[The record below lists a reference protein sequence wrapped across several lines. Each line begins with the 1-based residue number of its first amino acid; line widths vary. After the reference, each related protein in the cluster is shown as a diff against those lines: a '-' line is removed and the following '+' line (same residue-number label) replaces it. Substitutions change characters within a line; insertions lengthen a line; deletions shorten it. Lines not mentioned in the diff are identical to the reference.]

1 MDLPTA
7 NRRLAAGEDLNRA
20 EMQAVMRVIMQGEA
34 TPAQTGAFLTALAIK
49 GETVEEITAA
59 AATMR
64 EFAASVTVDADAIVD
79 SVGTGGDG
87 ARLFNVSTA
96 AALVAAA
103 AGAVV
108 AKHGNRAATGNAG
121 SADVLEAAGVD
132 IALNPQQ
139 VGDCIA
145 QCGIGFMFAPTHHA
159 ATRHV
164 IGARREI
171 GIRTVFNLL
180 GPLTNPAGAT
190 HQLVGVFDRR
200 WVRPLAEVFAELGSV
215 HTLVVCSE
223 DGLDE
228 ISIAAPTWVAEWR
241 RGGDGGGDGV
251 AGGGNGDGVSGD
263 GNGDGGGDGVSGGD
277 GSGDGS
283 GGDGCGDGGGGSGD
297 GVSGDGDRGEIHEY
311 RIEPAQFG
319 IGNAALDDLVVADA
333 AQSLALIREALGGGE
348 GAAFD
353 MVALNAGATLYAA
366 DRSDSIA
373 AGVAQA
379 REVLRSGKALAKL
392 KQLAMTSTALGAAA
406 GHT

>member
-20 EMQAVMRVIMQGEA
+20 EMQSVMRVIMQGEA

-87 ARLFNVSTA
+87 ARLCNVSTA

-241 RGGDGGGDGV
+241 RGGDGGGDG
-251 AGGGNGDGVSGD
+251 G
-263 GNGDGGGDGVSGGD
+263 SGGD
-277 GSGDGS
+277 GSGDGAF
-283 GGDGCGDGGGGSGD
+283 GGDGVSGDGGGDGGGDGNGD
-297 GVSGDGDRGEIHEY
+297 GVSGGDGDRGEIHEY

-319 IGNAALDDLVVADA
+319 IGSAALDRLVVADA

-379 REVLRSGKALAKL
+379 REVLRSGNALAKL
-392 KQLAMTSTALGAAA
+392 KQLAKASTALG
-406 GHT
+406 GGTGRT

>member
-64 EFAASVTVDADAIVD
+64 EFAAAVTVDADAIVD

-132 IALNPQQ
+132 ITLNPQQ

-241 RGGDGGGDGV
+241 RGGDGGGD
-251 AGGGNGDGVSGD
+251 VS
-263 GNGDGGGDGVSGGD
+263 GDGVSGGN
-277 GSGDGS
+277 S
-283 GGDGCGDGGGGSGD
+283 
-297 GVSGDGDRGEIHEY
+297 DRGDIHEY

-319 IGNAALDDLVVADA
+319 ISGAALDDLVVADA

-392 KQLAMTSTALGAAA
+392 KQLAKASTALG
-406 GHT
+406 GGTGRT